1 MAASGAAAGAAFEM
15 IGRCEDHIRPFEV
28 IVFGFERGGRVF
40 VHVSI
45 LSWSGAA
52 LLEKRP
58 RAIGRIEA

>member
-52 LLEKRP
+52 LL
-58 RAIGRIEA
+58 